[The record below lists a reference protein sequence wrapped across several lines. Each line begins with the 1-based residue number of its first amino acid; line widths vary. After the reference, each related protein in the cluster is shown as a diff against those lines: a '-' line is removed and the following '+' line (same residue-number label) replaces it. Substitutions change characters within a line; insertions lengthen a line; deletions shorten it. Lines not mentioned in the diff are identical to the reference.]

1 MMRHHHL
8 REARS
13 HEDDCGSAAAHR
25 RLPPDA
31 RKLKRTV
38 RAAASC
44 DDSAWTTLMDRFG
57 ARVRRVARTHG
68 LRTHDVEDVAQAT
81 WLHLFEHI
89 GDVRE
94 PAAIGGWLETTA
106 RRESL
111 RVLRRGSRED
121 PTDIELVGSEPV
133 EPVNE
138 RRLIATE
145 RRNALRAGVEK
156 LPGRQRE
163 LMTMMLVEP
172 PAEYEEIS
180 RLLGIPKGSIGPTR
194 QRGLARLRENRAL
207 VALCLDEA
215 A

>member
-1 MMRHHHL
+1 MMRHNHPPEVRSL
-8 REARS
+8 DEQRAR
-13 HEDDCGSAAAHR
+13 AAAQQ

-44 DDSAWTTLMDRFG
+44 DDCAWKALVERFG
-57 ARVRRVARTHG
+57 ARVGRVARTHG
-68 LRTHDVEDVAQAT
+68 LGAHDVEDVAQAT

-89 GDVRE
+89 DDVRE

-121 PTDIELVGSEPV
+121 PTDGEIVGPVPV

-138 RRLIATE
+138 LRLVATE
-145 RRNALRAGVEK
+145 RRDALRAGVEQ
-156 LPGRQRE
+156 LPRRQRE

-172 PAEYEEIS
+172 PAEYAEIS
-180 RLLGIPKGSIGPTR
+180 RSLGIPQGSIGPTR
-194 QRGLARLRENRAL
+194 QRGLARLRENTTL
-207 VALCLDEA
+207 VALCLEEA